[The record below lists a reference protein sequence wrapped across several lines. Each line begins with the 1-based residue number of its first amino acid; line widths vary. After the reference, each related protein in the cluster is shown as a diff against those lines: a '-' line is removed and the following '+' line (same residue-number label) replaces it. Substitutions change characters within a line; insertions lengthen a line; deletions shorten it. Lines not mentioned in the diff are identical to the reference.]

1 MSVNKKNIWCN
12 HYGRSKYIKNSKNS
26 LLTRESFLLARF
38 CTRWCLFSNVSASDC
53 FSVLTTSISLS
64 FSFCF
69 SVLTPFF
76 CFCLSAEED
85 HDHDLCDHLGSD
97 TGLHPGWCSG
107 HLILQLAAPS
117 TPFYS
122 FCNWLW
128 GKQNFRSFLF
138 LPSIVGCRVKLV
150 H

>member
-1 MSVNKKNIWCN
+1 MKELKILKMNLRILS
-12 HYGRSKYIKNSKNS
+12 
-26 LLTRESFLLARF
+26 TPESFLGFFFLMCLILF
-38 CTRWCLFSNVSASDC
+38 LCTNH
-53 FSVLTTSISLS
+53 
-64 FSFCF
+64 FSFCISLLCF
-69 SVLTPFF
+69 SCTNSFLR
-76 CFCLSAEED
+76 FCLSAEED

-107 HLILQLAAPS
+107 HLILRLAAPS